1 MCTRA
6 GSRLRCST
14 RRRGHARTSEASSAG
29 PNLPASARQPFA
41 CAQDL
46 DDDGIFMLLIRS
58 APTQLYVWVGADAD
72 AEVDPEGAG
81 RSFLDDKGL
90 QGATVTLVAQDE
102 EPEEFWSFFLNG

>member
-14 RRRGHARTSEASSAG
+14 RRRGHARTRGFFRRPQLAS
-29 PNLPASARQPFA
+29 SARQPFA